1 MIAPLRISPATPAA
15 LLFFCAS
22 VLGGCV
28 YFNTYY
34 NAQRYFR
41 QAEKA
46 RKAIE
51 QQQPERTDREDRRAR
66 PYRSQQRSRGGKA
79 PNDLYEQAARK
90 ASKVLEKHRDSD
102 LVDDA
107 MFLLGRAFYW
117 QGDYRD
123 AARSFR
129 DLETNFP
136 ESEYFTRAR
145 YWRGL
150 CFEGQ
155 GDFAE
160 ARSLYRALFSAAT
173 DAEISA
179 LAGYRL
185 GEMAFEQEEYASA
198 IQEYRSTL
206 ESFPKAEN
214 RAELWLRLGEA
225 AVALED
231 SSLFATAAEAF
242 AEVLRESPTKRT
254 EYRARLEQGRLLYQ
268 MGEVEK
274 ARDTYWQLL
283 KDGSF
288 RPFEGRTRLLIGQY
302 YEDQGLPEKA
312 LEEFTRI
319 RDDFPQTDASAM
331 AIYRTSLIYLSR
343 NADRVL
349 AREYLETVS
358 AEKRNSEAAQLAKE
372 TLSDLKEAEKLL
384 RKIHVADSLD
394 AAEAAAA
401 DSATLAL
408 ALAAESDSAAVAGD
422 APGQAETAIFD
433 KEVNQIL
440 PGIEMTAVPPAD
452 SAELADVA
460 TAPADTAISG
470 RKVDQAF
477 PSIEMPGVI
486 PADSAAVAADAT
498 ASTDTAHSGREVDE
512 AFPGIEMPGVIPA
525 DSAAVA
531 ADATASTD
539 TTHSGNEVDEALAG
553 IGMTEVPAAS
563 GVRNGEDGEAG
574 SRTSSAGRRKKW
586 EDPRKKL
593 DETILAVAEI
603 YRDRLAMPDSAI
615 HFYLEFKRRFPE
627 SHQVPRALYSI
638 AWIHTEMKGD
648 EESAASWLQRL
659 VQDFPLTEH
668 ANAARELLGHVRD
681 VTAEQRA
688 LEEYERI
695 EKIRLEDIDSL
706 DRYMPEFDRLI
717 AEYPATESGARAL
730 WLTAWTYENVAG
742 DTTAAEDRYARIAE
756 EFPGTLLATHALE
769 RGEARAE
776 GLLDKLEREFITLR
790 GGEKP
795 GEKVTTIAVEPDT
808 ADSVLL
814 ARKYLGFALRAHRR
828 GVLETAR
835 EYYELC
841 LQEKQRSP
849 EALFGLGEIAWEG
862 AYFDD
867 ALDYFHDSLRMRGN
881 LVGVYYRLF
890 AVHTRE
896 GRADSSNHYLREILR
911 KDRDNPA
918 VISLRDEFPTLESED
933 LDMSTLEEIDLPL
946 PPPEDL
952 YAPPRSLLPLREEAV
967 VRKSSLPVLP
977 AGAEVDSAEV
987 IVDILVTVEGKPA
1000 VVEAFVGD
1008 ESLVPEALETARQYV
1023 FFPAIDLDGEK
1034 AEVWVEIAI
1043 PFYPSRGTDPRP
1055 TSESVAGG
1063 ADSILPET
1071 VAANDGVPVATVPP
1085 PVQRQATDSGSGQQ
1099 ETE

>member
-1 MIAPLRISPATPAA
+1 L
-15 LLFFCAS
+15 
-22 VLGGCV
+22 
-28 YFNTYY
+28 
-34 NAQRYFR
+34 
-41 QAEKA
+41 
-46 RKAIE
+46 
-51 QQQPERTDREDRRAR
+51 
-66 PYRSQQRSRGGKA
+66 
-79 PNDLYEQAARK
+79 
-90 ASKVLEKHRDSD
+90 
-102 LVDDA
+102 
-107 MFLLGRAFYW
+107 
-117 QGDYRD
+117 
-123 AARSFR
+123 
-129 DLETNFP
+129 
-136 ESEYFTRAR
+136 
-145 YWRGL
+145 
-150 CFEGQ
+150 
-155 GDFAE
+155 
-160 ARSLYRALFSAAT
+160 
-173 DAEISA
+173 
-179 LAGYRL
+179 
-185 GEMAFEQEEYASA
+185 
-198 IQEYRSTL
+198 
-206 ESFPKAEN
+206 
-214 RAELWLRLGEA
+214 
-225 AVALED
+225 
-231 SSLFATAAEAF
+231 
-242 AEVLRESPTKRT
+242 
-254 EYRARLEQGRLLYQ
+254 
-268 MGEVEK
+268 
-274 ARDTYWQLL
+274 
-283 KDGSF
+283 
-288 RPFEGRTRLLIGQY
+288 
-302 YEDQGLPEKA
+302 
-312 LEEFTRI
+312 
-319 RDDFPQTDASAM
+319 
-331 AIYRTSLIYLSR
+331 
-343 NADRVL
+343 
-349 AREYLETVS
+349 
-358 AEKRNSEAAQLAKE
+358 
-372 TLSDLKEAEKLL
+372 
-384 RKIHVADSLD
+384 
-394 AAEAAAA
+394 
-401 DSATLAL
+401 
-408 ALAAESDSAAVAGD
+408 
-422 APGQAETAIFD
+422 D

-470 RKVDQAF
+470 RKVDQ
-477 PSIEMPGVI
+477 
-486 PADSAAVAADAT
+486 
-498 ASTDTAHSGREVDE
+498 

-615 HFYLEFKRRFPE
+615 HFYLEFTRRFPE
-627 SHQVPRALYSI
+627 SHQVPRAIYSI
-638 AWIHTEMKGD
+638 AWIRTEMKGD
-648 EESAASWLQRL
+648 EESAAPWLQRL

-1071 VAANDGVPVATVPP
+1071 VAANDGVPVATVPS